1 MTVTEKRVARIE
13 QRLEELVET
22 MDVLSDKRLARSI
35 ERGLRDLREGRYKKY
50 ADVNAMFRDIE
61 RSS

>member
-22 MDVLSDKRLARSI
+22 MDVISDKRLARSI